1 MNNKPWQI
9 LLIED
14 NPDDRADLRR
24 MLLRGSDRRYRFT
37 ETELGA
43 EGLRQAREKLDG
55 PFDCVL
61 LDYYLPDMNGDEVL
75 AALCDGEDLPPF
87 PVVLVTGSVREDG
100 VKLLRAGAQD
110 YIGKNWMTPEGLT
123 RVVEN
128 AIERYKLLTERKQ
141 TDEAL
146 YAKEERLRLALDAGA
161 MATWDWNIASGAAD
175 WNDRLYELLGYDL
188 GTVSASYEAWA
199 RRVYPEDL
207 PRLEVLIRESMA
219 QGKDYRAD
227 YRVLGRNDAML
238 WVEAG
243 GRFECDK
250 NGKSIRSYGVIQDIT
265 ERKRTEAELLNAM
278 LLADQAN
285 RAKSDFLS
293 SMSHELRSPLNAILG
308 FAQLL
313 ESGSPQPTPG
323 QKAGIEQILQAGW
336 YLLALINEILDLASI
351 ESGKLSLSPE
361 PASLNDVLS
370 DCHAMIEP
378 QAQKSGICLSFPRFD
393 SPCLVKADRTR
404 LKQVFINLLSNAI
417 KYNREQ
423 GTVEVKC
430 TAVTAERIRISIK
443 DSGYGLPPEKLAHLF
458 EPFNRLGQQTTGTHE
473 GTGIGLAV
481 TKQLVELM
489 GGAIGVDCA
498 AGLGC
503 EFWIELVR
511 DSTPHLA
518 VENTMHTELE
528 PQTQENKPVSTLLYV
543 EDNPASLTLIEQ
555 IIRNHP
561 HLRMLSTRDG
571 NLGIALARAHRPDV
585 ILMDVNLPGIS
596 GIQAL
601 KILLDDPVTAHIPVI
616 AISANAMPRDID
628 KGLEAGFFRYLTKP
642 IKINEFIN
650 TLDDALKLSKR
661 VKTNE
666 TGQIR

>member
-1 MNNKPWQI
+1 MNNKLWHI

-14 NPDDRADLRR
+14 NQDDRADLRR
-24 MLLRGSDRRYRFT
+24 MLLRGSDRRYHFT

-43 EGLRQAREKLDG
+43 EGLRKVREKQDG
-55 PFDCVL
+55 SFDCVL

-75 AALCDGEDLPPF
+75 EALCDGADLPPC
-87 PVVLVTGSVREDG
+87 PVVVVTGSIREDG
-100 VKLLRAGAQD
+100 AKLLRAGAQD

-128 AIERYKLLTERKQ
+128 AIERYKLLTERKR

-146 YAKEERLRLALDAGA
+146 VAKEERLRLALDAGA
-161 MATWDWNIASGAAD
+161 MATWDWNIASGSMD
-175 WNDRLYELLGYDL
+175 WDDKLYELLGYDQE
-188 GTVSASYEAWA
+188 TVSASYEAWV

-207 PRLEVLIRESMA
+207 PRIEVLLRKSME
-219 QGKDYRAD
+219 QVSDYRGE
-227 YRVLGRNDAML
+227 YRVFGRNDALL
-238 WVEAG
+238 WIEAR
-243 GRFECDK
+243 GRFEYDK
-250 NGKSIRSYGVIQDIT
+250 DGKSLRSYGVMQDIS
-265 ERKRTEAELLNAM
+265 ERKRTESELINAM

-285 RAKSDFLS
+285 RAKSEFLS
-293 SMSHELRSPLNAILG
+293 SMSHELRTPLNAILG

-313 ESGSPQPTPG
+313 ESGSPQPTPY
-323 QKAGIEQILQAGW
+323 QKARIDQIIKAGW
-336 YLLALINEILDLASI
+336 HLLALINEILDLASI
-351 ESGKLSLSPE
+351 ESGKLSLSLE

-370 DCHAMIEP
+370 DCQAMIEP
-378 QAQKSGICLSFPRFD
+378 QAQKRGISLSFPRFD

-404 LKQVFINLLSNAI
+404 LKQILINLLSNAI

-430 TAVTAERIRISIK
+430 TEATPERTRISIK
-443 DSGYGLPPEKLAHLF
+443 DSGMGLPPEKMAHLF
-458 EPFNRLGQQTTGTHE
+458 EPFNRLGQQTTDTQE

-498 AGLGC
+498 VGVGC
-503 EFWIELVR
+503 EFWIELIR
-511 DSTPHLA
+511 DNAPHLA
-518 VENTMHTELE
+518 VENTMYPELE
-528 PQTQENKPVSTLLYV
+528 PQTQENQPVSTLLYV
-543 EDNPASLTLIEQ
+543 EDNQASLTLIEQ

-561 HLRMLSTRDG
+561 HLRMLSTHDG
-571 NLGIALARAHRPDV
+571 NLGIALARSHRPDV

-596 GIQAL
+596 GIEAL
-601 KILLDDPVTAHIPVI
+601 KILLEDPATAHIPVV
-616 AISANAMPRDID
+616 AISANAMPRDIE
-628 KGLEAGFFRYLTKP
+628 KGLASGFFRYLTKP

-661 VKTNE
+661 
-666 TGQIR
+666 GQYL

>member
-1 MNNKPWQI
+1 MNNNPWQI

-14 NPDDRADLRR
+14 NADDRADLRR
-24 MLLRGSDRRYRFT
+24 MLLCGSDRRYRFT
-37 ETELGA
+37 EAELGA
-43 EGLRQAREKLDG
+43 EGLRQAREKPDG

-75 AALCDGEDLPPF
+75 AALCDGEDLPPC

-100 VKLLRAGAQD
+100 AKLLRAGAQD

-146 YAKEERLRLALDAGA
+146 RAKEERLRLALDAGA
-161 MATWDWNIASGAAD
+161 MATWDWNIASGAVN

-207 PRLEVLIRESMA
+207 QRVEVLIQESMKK
-219 QGKDYRAD
+219 GSDYRAE
-227 YRVLGRNDAML
+227 YRVLGRNDAIL
-238 WVEAG
+238 WIEAR
-243 GRFECDK
+243 GRFELDNQTK
-250 NGKSIRSYGVIQDIT
+250 NLRSYGVIQDIT
-265 ERKRTEAELLNAM
+265 ERKRTEAELINAM

-293 SMSHELRSPLNAILG
+293 RMSHELRSPLNAILG

-313 ESGSPQPTPG
+313 ESGLPQPIPD
-323 QKAGIEQILQAGW
+323 QMACIDQILQAGW

-370 DCHAMIEP
+370 DCQNMIEP
-378 QAQKSGICLSFPRFD
+378 QAQKCGVSMSFFLLD
-393 SPCLVKADRTR
+393 STCLVKADRTR

-430 TAVTAERIRISIK
+430 TAVNLERIRISIK
-443 DSGYGLPPEKLAHLF
+443 DSGMGLPPEKMAHLF
-458 EPFNRLGQQTTGTHE
+458 EPFNRLGQQTSSTHE

-489 GGAIGVDCA
+489 GGTIGVECTVGA
-498 AGLGC
+498 GC
-503 EFWIELVR
+503 EFWVELIR
-511 DSTPHLA
+511 DNIPNLA
-518 VENTMHTELE
+518 VEKTMPTELAS
-528 PQTQENKPVSTLLYV
+528 QTKKNAPLSTLLYV

-555 IIRNHP
+555 IIRNYP
-561 HLRMLSTRDG
+561 HLRMLSTSDG
-571 NLGIALARAHRPDV
+571 NLGIALARAHLPDL
-585 ILMDVNLPGIS
+585 ILMDINLPGIS
-596 GIQAL
+596 GIEAL
-601 KILLDDPVTAHIPVI
+601 KILREDPATAHIRVV
-616 AISANAMPRDID
+616 AISANAMPHDIE
-628 KGLEAGFFRYLTKP
+628 KGLGAGFFRYLTKP
-642 IKINEFIN
+642 IKINEFMH
-650 TLDDALKLSKR
+650 TLDEALILSER
-661 VKTNE
+661 AQNT
-666 TGQIR
+666 